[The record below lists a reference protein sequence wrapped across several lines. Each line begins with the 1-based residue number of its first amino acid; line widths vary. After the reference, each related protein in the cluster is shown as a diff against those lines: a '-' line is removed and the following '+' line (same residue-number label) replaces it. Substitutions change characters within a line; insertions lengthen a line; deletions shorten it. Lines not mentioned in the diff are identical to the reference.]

1 MSFCYKSKLYFD
13 NIIISLKRINKAAPL
28 YFSYLTNAVRL
39 CTLTVPSYSYDI
51 QLCEITMLSTL
62 CTCIAIQPKWYIIGL
77 LSPLFFSLPHPK
89 KLDEWIRTFNQR
101 HFTLSLY
108 FLCATTTNIVALLL
122 LYARVSQGGF
132 YNYVIAIV
140 LFALIINSEI
150 VAYIHQKKGNHL
162 YSEEVTQPLADDEGN
177 VQP

>member
-1 MSFCYKSKLYFD
+1 
-13 NIIISLKRINKAAPL
+13 
-28 YFSYLTNAVRL
+28 
-39 CTLTVPSYSYDI
+39 
-51 QLCEITMLSTL
+51 MLSTL

-89 KLDEWIRTFNQR
+89 KLGEWIRTFNQK

-122 LYARVSQGGF
+122 LYARISQGGF